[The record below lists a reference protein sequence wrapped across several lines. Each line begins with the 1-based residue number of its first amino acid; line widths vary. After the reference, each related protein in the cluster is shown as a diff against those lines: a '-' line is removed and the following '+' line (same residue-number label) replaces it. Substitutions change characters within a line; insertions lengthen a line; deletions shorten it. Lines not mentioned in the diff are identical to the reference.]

1 MTSIFVLLLI
11 HLVGYATLFAATVG
25 GWIIHTHYRSAN
37 DYRAK
42 SLLLKSLRPFGLLS
56 PIAVAV
62 MIASGIGNM
71 VYFGI
76 GPFSEG
82 WLSAKLVFFLI
93 LVVMGM
99 IFGIRSLRRSKL
111 VAQLAEGT
119 APDGTATQVAAL
131 DRQLSVFYPALL
143 VLLLIVLGLSV
154 VRP

>member
-1 MTSIFVLLLI
+1 MTSIFILLLI

-25 GWIIHTHYRSAN
+25 GWIIHTHYKSAN
-37 DYRAK
+37 DYPTK
-42 SLLLKSLRPFGLLS
+42 SLLLKSLRPFGILS

-93 LVVMGM
+93 LVVIGV
-99 IFGIRSLRRSKL
+99 IFGTRSVRRGKL

-119 APDGTATQVAAL
+119 APDGAATQVAAL
-131 DRQLSVFYPALL
+131 DRQLSIFYPAQF
-143 VLLLIVLGLSV
+143 VLLLIVLSLSV

>member
-1 MTSIFVLLLI
+1 MTSIFILLVI

-25 GWIIHTHYRSAN
+25 GWIIHTHYKSA
-37 DYRAK
+37 DDHRTK
-42 SLLLKSLRPFGLLS
+42 SLLLKSLRPFGILS

-82 WLSAKLVFFLI
+82 WLSSKLVLFLI
-93 LVVMGM
+93 LVVIGV
-99 IFGIRSLRRSKL
+99 IFGTRSVRRGKL

-119 APDGTATQVAAL
+119 APDDAVTQVAAL
-131 DRQLSVFYPALL
+131 DRQLSMFYPAQFA
-143 VLLLIVLGLSV
+143 LLLIVLCLSV